1 MLFEGLY
8 HPPNMTP
15 DGMRGRG
22 GEREGKRW
30 TLRGS
35 HQYTLMI
42 NFDWVFLERNSLET
56 TKELGRTT
64 LTRTENRRIERY
76 DRNFWL
82 FFRDP

>member
-22 GEREGKRW
+22 GEGREGKRW

-42 NFDWVFLERNSLET
+42 NFDWVFGT
-56 TKELGRTT
+56 
-64 LTRTENRRIERY
+64 
-76 DRNFWL
+76 
-82 FFRDP
+82 

>member
-15 DGMRGRG
+15 DGMRGRGGEGRGGEGRG

-42 NFDWVFLERNSLET
+42 NFDWVFGT
-56 TKELGRTT
+56 
-64 LTRTENRRIERY
+64 
-76 DRNFWL
+76 
-82 FFRDP
+82 

>member
-15 DGMRGRG
+15 DGMRERG

-42 NFDWVFLERNSLET
+42 NFDWVFGT
-56 TKELGRTT
+56 
-64 LTRTENRRIERY
+64 
-76 DRNFWL
+76 
-82 FFRDP
+82 

>member
-15 DGMRGRG
+15 DGMRGRGGEGRGEGRGGEGGGKGRG

-42 NFDWVFLERNSLET
+42 NFDWVFGT
-56 TKELGRTT
+56 
-64 LTRTENRRIERY
+64 
-76 DRNFWL
+76 
-82 FFRDP
+82 

>member
-8 HPPNMTP
+8 HPPYMTP
-15 DGMRGRG
+15 DGMRGRGGEGRGGEGRG

-42 NFDWVFLERNSLET
+42 NFDWVFGT
-56 TKELGRTT
+56 
-64 LTRTENRRIERY
+64 
-76 DRNFWL
+76 
-82 FFRDP
+82 

>member
-8 HPPNMTP
+8 HPPYMTP
-15 DGMRGRG
+15 DGMRGRGGEGRG

-42 NFDWVFLERNSLET
+42 NFDWVFGT
-56 TKELGRTT
+56 
-64 LTRTENRRIERY
+64 
-76 DRNFWL
+76 
-82 FFRDP
+82 